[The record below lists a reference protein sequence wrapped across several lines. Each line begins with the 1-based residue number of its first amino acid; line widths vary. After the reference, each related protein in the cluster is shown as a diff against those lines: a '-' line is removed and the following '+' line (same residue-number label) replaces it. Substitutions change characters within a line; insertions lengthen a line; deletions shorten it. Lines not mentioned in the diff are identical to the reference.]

1 MLLGPATALY
11 LVLADPLMKI
21 LLEHGV
27 AKSASAELVA
37 SVLRLFAV
45 GLIPFAAFLLLSRA
59 FYARQDNRTTALWNI
74 LAVSVTVALDFALFP
89 IIDVRGLALAHSL
102 GFVVGSIVLAYL
114 LTVRV
119 GSLEARR
126 TVTEFVKV
134 AVASIIAADAMLAVL
149 ALGEAIFAAGDLRA
163 MFQLVFGA
171 VAGLGAY
178 IFVARR
184 LGVEDLEL
192 LERLL
197 PRRG

>member
-1 MLLGPATALY
+1 MQ
-11 LVLADPLMKI
+11 I

-45 GLIPFAAFLLLSRA
+45 GMIPFAAFLLLSRA

-149 ALGEAIFAAGDLRA
+149 ALGDAIFGAGDLRA

-178 IFVARR
+178 VFVARR